1 MAHIYIGPEVKKKTE
16 EEDAECEDDV
26 ILACQPENPVK
37 ALDFDISASRTGIM
51 LLISFAESRMVM
63 L

>member
-1 MAHIYIGPEVKKKTE
+1 MSHIHIGPDVKKKTE
-16 EEDAECEDDV
+16 EEDIECEDDL

-37 ALDFDISASRTGIM
+37 ALDFDVSENQTGIM
-51 LLISFAESRMVM
+51 LLVYFEERGMVA

>member
-1 MAHIYIGPEVKKKTE
+1 MSHIHIGPDIKKKTE
-16 EEDAECEDDV
+16 EEDVECDEDI

-37 ALDFDISASRTGIM
+37 ALHFDISKNRTGIV
-51 LLISFAESRMVM
+51 LLISFEESG